1 MLASSLVV
9 ALLRCWLVQER
20 VCGVVEVDMDTT
32 AVEPGCSPHPDT
44 RWYLKHKG

>member
-9 ALLRCWLVQER
+9 TRARSRLVQER